1 MTKDEALKMA
11 IEALDYKGVRDS
23 EPYWEM
29 MNKAL
34 QACKEA
40 LADNPFC
47 KHGVPRG
54 VCTLGE
60 KDCD

>member
-1 MTKDEALKMA
+1 MEKDS
-11 IEALDYKGVRDS
+11 IYQQ
-23 EPYWEM
+23 
-29 MNKAL
+29 AL

-54 VCTLGE
+54 VCRLGE